1 MPSASSICSTS
12 ALDQLRSAKRSDRIE
27 KNDAASFAFSL
38 QSLNSP
44 AQGARRSMAAVK
56 KAVESAASSIA
67 NALPGHEQPASGGHP
82 TQRANPTESLAS
94 TLKNGVQEAQDGGK
108 EVLVY
113 LVTLDDNGNPQHG
126 KTVSCALSSAQAIS
140 TPRVTTA
147 LGPQNSSAHAF
158 EEGRRETDLLYTP
171 CRSSCDC
178 RRRQLRTSSGSP
190 STQERRP
197 VGTASCTPTSRSR
210 AALLNATSTPRS
222 RKSAERSNQLGGIL
236 KRPFPR
242 LQPSSRL

>member
-1 MPSASSICSTS
+1 MLDDS
-12 ALDQLRSAKRSDRIE
+12 ALDQLRSAKRSDRIAKE
-27 KNDAASFAFSL
+27 NDAARSRFLSL
-38 QSLNSP
+38 SKASTRLH
-44 AQGARRSMAAVK
+44 GARRSMAAIK
-56 KAVESAASSIA
+56 KAVESAASSVA
-67 NALPGHEQPASGGHP
+67 NALSGHEQSASGGHP

-94 TLKNGVQEAQDGGK
+94 TLKNGVQDAQDGGK

-126 KTVSCALSSAQAIS
+126 KTVSCALSSARAIS

-147 LGPQNSSAHAF
+147 LGPPNSSAHAF
-158 EEGRRETDLLYTP
+158 EEGRRETDLLCTP

-178 RRRQLRTSSGSP
+178 RRRQHRTSSGSP

-210 AALLNATSTPRS
+210 AALSSATNTPRS
-222 RKSAERSNQLGGIL
+222 RESAEPSTQVGRML
-236 KRPFPR
+236 KRHLRR
-242 LQPSSRL
+242 LQTSSRL